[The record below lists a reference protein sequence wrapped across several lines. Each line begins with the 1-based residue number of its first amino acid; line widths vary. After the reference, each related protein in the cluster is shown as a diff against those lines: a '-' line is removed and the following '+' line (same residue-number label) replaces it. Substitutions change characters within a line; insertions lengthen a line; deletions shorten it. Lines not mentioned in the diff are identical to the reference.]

1 MTNFEPTI
9 LGIITL
15 TLSITQLN
23 EALQAALMVITI
35 TYTLFRI
42 IELLDNKKNNKKK
55 QKNNGKNTK
64 VVSK

>member
-55 QKNNGKNTK
+55 
-64 VVSK
+64 